1 MSESEDS
8 DRNFDEN
15 DPPTS
20 EKALASAEEYLKFVR
35 YQAASFPDVMYCPKM
50 SVNSVC
56 NNKSESEV
64 FPTEYSDHETQK
76 TSKFNSTKILQ
87 ENQII
92 HFHKAV
98 NEYQCLKSLVLQNI
112 HESTKTSARISKETV
127 LKQSPSLIWIA
138 QRSRSEIIELF
149 DIVSSIS
156 TKKHW
161 NSKMNVWIFSLLVA
175 LEPPLHPDLYHA
187 LRTLVK
193 KCRKLKKNFENS
205 LSSTSMNDSAEKLN
219 ISEDV
224 KFFNLYI
231 NLVCHVFGQSDL
243 VDEIID

>member
-8 DRNFDEN
+8 DRSSLPVQAFPVSDFDEN

-112 HESTKTSARISKETV
+112 HES
-127 LKQSPSLIWIA
+127 
-138 QRSRSEIIELF
+138 SEIIELF